1 MNQLINL
8 KPIISEKSLAR
19 VESFNEYTFQV
30 APRATKTQIKL
41 ALERIFGFKAVSVRT
56 KAEREKTKRAG
67 KARRAV
73 KKADKKQ
80 VIVRLDKK
88 DKIDLFEIKEG
99 ENKK

>member
-30 APRATKTQIKL
+30 APRATKTQIKQ
-41 ALERIFGFKAVSVRT
+41 ALERVFGVKAISVHT
-56 KAEREKTKRAG
+56 KAERAKTKRAG

-73 KKADKKQ
+73 KKADMKQ
-80 VIVRLDKK
+80 AIIRLDKK
-88 DKIDLFEIKEG
+88 DKISLFEIKEG
-99 ENKK
+99 GNKK